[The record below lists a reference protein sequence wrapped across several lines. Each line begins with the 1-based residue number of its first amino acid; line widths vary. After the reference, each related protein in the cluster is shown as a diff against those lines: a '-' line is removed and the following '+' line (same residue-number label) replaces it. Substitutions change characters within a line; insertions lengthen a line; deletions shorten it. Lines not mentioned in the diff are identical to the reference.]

1 MSALRQLR
9 TLASRVDQWFG
20 LRTRGS
26 RFHVSFKRL
35 ILLSMDARLEKLF
48 DHFSAFRSA
57 SEVNPRDIDATLL
70 PHVYVLDI
78 EGGADAAPTRLRVRL
93 TGTALSSAFGRPLIG
108 LYLEDFLHGP
118 RASDV
123 VGGFHDC
130 AEKNE
135 KIWMREVVRIKDR
148 APRFVEGVAIPL
160 APARIYGGLLVGELA
175 VGADLTAFER
185 RTL

>member
-1 MSALRQLR
+1 MDFR
-9 TLASRVDQWFG
+9 AS
-20 LRTRGS
+20 L
-26 RFHVSFKRL
+26 KRL
-35 ILLSMDARLEKLF
+35 ILSTMDARLEKLLH
-48 DHFSAFRSA
+48 HFIACRNA
-57 SEVNPRDIDATLL
+57 AGVNPRDIDATLL
-70 PHVYVLDI
+70 PYVYVLDV

-93 TGTALSSAFGRPLIG
+93 TGTALSSAFGRPLVG

-123 VGGFHDC
+123 VSGFHDC

-135 KIWMREVVRIKDR
+135 KVWMREVVRIEDR

-160 APARIYGGLLVGELA
+160 APARIYGGLLVGEVA
-175 VGADLTAFER
+175 AGSDLTAFER

>member
-1 MSALRQLR
+1 MAVP
-9 TLASRVDQWFG
+9 ASRVDQWFDLWTCKSG
-20 LRTRGS
+20 
-26 RFHVSFKRL
+26 FHVPFKRL
-35 ILLSMDARLEKLF
+35 ILLRMDARLEKLF
-48 DHFSAFRSA
+48 DHFAAFRSA

-70 PHVYVLDI
+70 PYVYVLDV
-78 EGGADAAPTRLRVRL
+78 EGGADAVPTRLRVRL
-93 TGTALSSAFGRPLIG
+93 TGTALSSAFGRPLNG

-123 VGGFHDC
+123 VGGFHEC

-135 KIWMREVVRIKDR
+135 KIWMREVVRFKDR

-175 VGADLTAFER
+175 VDADLAAFER